1 MVSSY
6 ISSVL
11 SRLSA
16 STLAGIVSYDY
27 PDKFPYNQW
36 TNVENYIFAEYVWKL
51 PIAMWSNDWTGL
63 TSSDW
68 PSLAKIDP
76 EWEEFLATTTLPP
89 GIKKGD
95 DIVEHRWMLS
105 DWKRGM
111 NAVLLDHLD
120 LDGVEVSE
128 TTVPAR
134 DDYRIPIRIYKP
146 STSRPTIPPACPA
159 GEGRA
164 ITKGKNGE
172 NRAEPEANGELHAD
186 DGDAVDGDGGHQTN
200 AVEDF
205 EDDDDYQDPWDPNE
219 QPLIVILH
227 GGGFCLG
234 CLDIEDVNCRSY
246 SKETR
251 ATVVNVDYRLAPEH
265 KFPTPVNDCWD
276 VVQWLAKNAYTNP
289 LIRAN
294 PTNGFILGGNS
305 AGGNMSAVIST
316 LARDSGLSPPLTG
329 LNLQIPGIMDAKRPP
344 PDYAPEMR
352 SWGQNSD
359 APVLSTEACEA
370 LVAAYQPDLS
380 SRLIN
385 LYSEREPVSRA
396 GLPPVFLQVCGLD
409 PLRDE
414 ALIFERELRT
424 VHKTPT
430 RLMVYPGLPHGF
442 WGFFPQL
449 KATAKWWRET
459 IEGLRWLLER
469 GWEQRDL
476 RGGAE
481 FTMNM

>member
-1 MVSSY
+1 
-6 ISSVL
+6 
-11 SRLSA
+11 
-16 STLAGIVSYDY
+16 
-27 PDKFPYNQW
+27 
-36 TNVENYIFAEYVWKL
+36 
-51 PIAMWSNDWTGL
+51 
-63 TSSDW
+63 
-68 PSLAKIDP
+68 
-76 EWEEFLATTTLPP
+76 
-89 GIKKGD
+89 
-95 DIVEHRWMLS
+95 
-105 DWKRGM
+105 M
-111 NAVLLDHLD
+111 NAALLDHLD
-120 LDGVEVSE
+120 IDGVEVSE

-146 STSRPTIPPACPA
+146 SISRPTKPPA
-159 GEGRA
+159 
-164 ITKGKNGE
+164 
-172 NRAEPEANGELHAD
+172 
-186 DGDAVDGDGGHQTN
+186 
-200 AVEDF
+200 
-205 EDDDDYQDPWDPNE
+205 YPWDPNE

-246 SKETR
+246 CKETR
-251 ATVVNVDYRLAPEH
+251 ATVVNVDYRLAPEY
-265 KFPTPVNDCWD
+265 KFPTPVKDCWD

-329 LNLQIPGIMDAKRPP
+329 LILQIPGIMDAKRPP
-344 PDYAPEMR
+344 PDYAAEMR

-359 APVLSTEACEA
+359 APVLSTEACEV
-370 LVAAYQPDLS
+370 LVDANKLDLS

-396 GLPPVFLQVCGLD
+396 GLPPVFFQVCGLD

-481 FTMNM
+481 FTMNL